1 MSASYSWGNMGGNRS
16 PRKAAERALGN
27 VLVPREDNRPR
38 RANIVVVDQRTDGL
52 GLLSTIEGKSN

>member
-16 PRKAAERALGN
+16 PRAAERALGH

-38 RANIVVVDQRTDGL
+38 GANIVVVDQRTDGL
-52 GLLSTIEGKSN
+52 GLLSTIEGKPN